1 MSAVSEQAADE
12 ATGAAAT
19 KAQERAQERRAI
31 GTASGAHALH
41 DGYTDLIYVMLPLW
55 QAEFGIGFAALGLLR
70 TCYSGMMAS
79 LQIPAALLSERLGV
93 PLVLAAGTA
102 LSGIGYL
109 IAGASVGFWTLVIAL
124 LIGGLGSSTQHPLA
138 SALVARAY
146 AGPRAM
152 RALGTYNFAGDIG
165 KMSVPALASLMLVVL
180 PWQPTV
186 AFLGLLGIAVAVA
199 IYLLAPRFPAEAA
212 ASPAGEAMADAIAT
226 GTPRSRTGF
235 PLLLAI
241 GMVDS
246 ATRMGFLIFLP
257 FILIAKGASLPTVG
271 LALTLVFAGGAVGK
285 LVCAFIGARIGVIGT
300 VCLTEGLTTLG
311 ILSLLPLPLEA
322 ALIVL
327 PVIGIMLNGTSSVL
341 YGSVPELV
349 DPAKRTRMFGIFYT
363 GTIGAG
369 AVSPPL
375 YGLVGDATSPQ
386 TALMVVAGVCLV
398 TLPLALLLRPA
409 LPASAR

>member
-1 MSAVSEQAADE
+1 MSAVSE
-12 ATGAAAT
+12 GAAAETAGAVAT
-19 KAQERAQERRAI
+19 KAEERRAI
-31 GTASGAHALH
+31 GTASGAHVLH
-41 DGYTDLIYVMLPLW
+41 DGYTDLIYIMLPLW
-55 QAEFGIGFAALGLLR
+55 QAEFGIGYAALGLLR
-70 TCYSGMMAS
+70 TCYSGTMAS
-79 LQIPAALLSERLGV
+79 LQIPSALLSERLGV
-93 PLVLAAGTA
+93 PLVLAVGTA
-102 LSGIGYL
+102 LSGVGYL
-109 IAGASVGFWTLVIAL
+109 VAGASVGFWTLVIAL

-152 RALGTYNFAGDIG
+152 KALGTYNFAGDIG
-165 KMSVPALASLMLVVL
+165 KMSVPALASLMLL
-180 PWQPTV
+180 ALSWQQTV
-186 AFLGLLGIAVAVA
+186 AFLGLLGIVVAVA
-199 IYLLAPRFPAEAA
+199 IYILAPRLPNDVAPPASGDAKADA
-212 ASPAGEAMADAIAT
+212 ASTSAPH
-226 GTPRSRTGF
+226 SRYGF

-300 VCLTEGLTTLG
+300 VCLTEGLTTAG
-311 ILSLLPLPLEA
+311 VLSLLPLPLEA

-349 DPAKRTRMFGIFYT
+349 EPEKRTRMFGIFYT

-369 AVSPPL
+369 AVSPAL

-386 TALMVVAGVCLV
+386 TALIVVACVCLL
-398 TLPLALLLRPA
+398 TLPLALVLRPA
-409 LPASAR
+409 LPAAAR

>member
-1 MSAVSEQAADE
+1 MSAVSEGAAGE
-12 ATGAAAT
+12 ASGAAAT
-19 KAQERAQERRAI
+19 KAEERRAI

-55 QAEFGIGFAALGLLR
+55 QAEFGIGYAALGLLR
-70 TCYSGMMAS
+70 TCYSGTMAS
-79 LQIPAALLSERLGV
+79 LQIPSALLSERFGV
-93 PLVLAAGTA
+93 PLVLAVGTA

-152 RALGTYNFAGDIG
+152 KALGTYNFAGDIG

-186 AFLGLLGIAVAVA
+186 AFLGMLGIVVAVA
-199 IYLLAPRFPAEAA
+199 IYVLAPRFPIDVAPAVPAET
-212 ASPAGEAMADAIAT
+212 EAVTPSA
-226 GTPRSRTGF
+226 GTPRNCYGF
-235 PLLLAI
+235 PLLLSI

-285 LVCAFIGARIGVIGT
+285 LVCAFIGARVGVIGT

-311 ILSLLPLPLEA
+311 ILLLLPLPLWA

-349 DPAKRTRMFGIFYT
+349 EPAKRTRMFGIFYT

-369 AVSPPL
+369 AVSPAL
-375 YGLVGDATSPQ
+375 YGLVGDATSSQ
-386 TALMVVAGVCLV
+386 TALIVVACVCLL

>member
-1 MSAVSEQAADE
+1 MSAVSEAAAGE

-19 KAQERAQERRAI
+19 KAEERRAI

-70 TCYSGMMAS
+70 TCYSGTMAS
-79 LQIPAALLSERLGV
+79 LQIPSAFLSERLGV

-138 SALVARAY
+138 SALVVRAY

-186 AFLGLLGIAVAVA
+186 AFLGMLGIVVAVA

-212 ASPAGEAMADAIAT
+212 VSTAGEAKADATAAGAPKT
-226 GTPRSRTGF
+226 RTGF

-300 VCLTEGLTTLG
+300 VSLTEGLTTLG

-322 ALIVL
+322 ALVVL
-327 PVIGIMLNGTSSVL
+327 PVIGVMLNGTSSVL

-349 DPAKRTRMFGIFYT
+349 EPAKRTRMFGIFYT
-363 GTIGAG
+363 GTIGSG
-369 AVSPPL
+369 AVSPAL

>member
-1 MSAVSEQAADE
+1 MSAVSESAADE
-12 ATGAAAT
+12 TSSAAAT

-31 GTASGAHALH
+31 GVASGAHVLH

-55 QAEFGIGFAALGLLR
+55 QAEFGIGYAALGLLR
-70 TCYSGMMAS
+70 TCYSGTMAS
-79 LQIPAALLSERLGV
+79 LQIPSALLSERIGV
-93 PLVLAAGTA
+93 PLVLAVGTA
-102 LSGIGYL
+102 LSGVGYL
-109 IAGASVGFWTLVIAL
+109 VAGASTGFWTLVIAL

-152 RALGTYNFAGDIG
+152 KALGTYNFAGDIG
-165 KMSVPALASLMLVVL
+165 KMSVPALATLMLTVL

-186 AFLGLLGIAVAVA
+186 AFIGMLGIVVAVA
-199 IYLLAPRFPAEAA
+199 IYFLAPRFPVDAAPAAPAEVAPEAA
-212 ASPAGEAMADAIAT
+212 SAAAPK
-226 GTPRSRTGF
+226 SRYGF

-300 VCLTEGLTTLG
+300 VCLTEGLTTVG
-311 ILSLLPLPLEA
+311 IVSLLPLPLEA

-349 DPAKRTRMFGIFYT
+349 EPEKRTRMFGIFYT

-386 TALMVVAGVCLV
+386 TALIVVACVCLL
-398 TLPLALLLRPA
+398 TLPLALVLRPA
-409 LPASAR
+409 LPAMAR

>member
-1 MSAVSEQAADE
+1 MSAVSEAAANQAP
-12 ATGAAAT
+12 GAAAT
-19 KAQERAQERRAI
+19 KAEERRAI
-31 GTASGAHALH
+31 GVASGAHVLH

-55 QAEFGIGFAALGLLR
+55 QAEFGIGYAALGLLR
-70 TCYSGMMAS
+70 TCYSGTMAS
-79 LQIPAALLSERLGV
+79 LQIPSALLSERLGV

-109 IAGASVGFWTLVIAL
+109 VAGASVGFWTLVIAL

-152 RALGTYNFAGDIG
+152 KALGTYNFAGDIG

-186 AFLGLLGIAVAVA
+186 AFIGMLGLVVAVA
-199 IYLLAPRFPAEAA
+199 IYFLAPRFPVDVAPAASAEAKPEA
-212 ASPAGEAMADAIAT
+212 TSAGA
-226 GTPRSRTGF
+226 PRRRFGF

-257 FILIAKGASLPTVG
+257 FILIGKGAALPTVG

-322 ALIVL
+322 ALVVL

-349 DPAKRTRMFGIFYT
+349 EPGKRTRMFGIFYT

-369 AVSPPL
+369 AVSPAL
-375 YGLVGDATSPQ
+375 YGLVGDASNPQ
-386 TALMVVAGVCLV
+386 VALIVVACVCLL
-398 TLPLALLLRPA
+398 TLPLALVLRPA